1 MPGLVPGI
9 HVDGR
14 NKSGHDGKMEEE
26 TMTALGLPRAECPE
40 QVGLSSERLQ
50 RITATVRGDVEAGAI
65 PGAVVTIARSG
76 RLAYAEAIGYRGKE
90 AGAAM
95 TLDTIFRIA
104 SMTKPLTSVSAMILG
119 EEGRLDIGAPV
130 AEYIP
135 AFKELTVGVERTK
148 ATRTM
153 TVQDLLRHT
162 SGLTYAAFGDSPVQM
177 IWRDA
182 NLMAEDQTNEELVGK
197 LANLPL
203 MFEPGT
209 TWEYSMSTDVLG
221 RVVEV
226 VSGKSLAQF
235 FAERI
240 TGPLGMADTAFAATG
255 DKAARVAKPL
265 VDKATGKKP
274 PMRNL
279 TRDNRWH
286 SGGGGLAGT
295 AADYLRFCQML
306 LNGGELDGTRIIA
319 PKTVAHMASDHLPPN
334 VQYGET
340 ARTRFGALAPVPE
353 MGYGFGL
360 GFAVRKAQGMS
371 PVPGSVGEFFWGG
384 ATGTYFWI
392 DPQEQLIVVLML
404 QAPEQ
409 RLRYRYL
416 TRRLVYGAVTGPLR
430 WRRR

>member
-1 MPGLVPGI
+1 MPEKWAPACAGVVLSIEV
-9 HVDGR
+9 
-14 NKSGHDGKMEEE
+14 KGK
-26 TMTALGLPRAECPE
+26 TQMTSVGLPPAEKPE
-40 QVGLSSERLQ
+40 QVGLSSERLD
-50 RITATVRGDVEAGAI
+50 RITATVRADVEAGAI
-65 PGAVVTIARSG
+65 PGAVLAIARGG
-76 RLAYAEAIGYRGKE
+76 RIGYAEAIGYRDRE
-90 AGAAM
+90 AEAPM
-95 TLDTIFRIA
+95 TLDSIFRIA
-104 SMTKPLTSVSAMILG
+104 SMTKPIVSVAAMTLS
-119 EEGRLDIGAPV
+119 EEGKLYLGAPV
-130 AEYIP
+130 ADYIP
-135 AFKELTVGVERTK
+135 AFGELTVGIERAK
-148 ATRTM
+148 AKRTM

-177 IWRDA
+177 LWRDA
-182 NLMAEDQTNEELVGK
+182 DLANENQTNEELAAK
-197 LANLPL
+197 LAGLPL

-226 VSGKSLAQF
+226 VSGKSLAACI
-235 FAERI
+235 AERI

-255 DKAARVAKPL
+255 DKAARVAEPL

-286 SGGGGLAGT
+286 SGGGGMAGS
-295 AADYLRFCQML
+295 AADYVRFGQML
-306 LNGGELDGTRIIA
+306 LNGGELDGVRILA
-319 PKTVAHMASDHLPPN
+319 PKSVAHMASDHLPPN

-392 DPQEQLIVVLML
+392 DPQEHVVVVLML
-404 QAPEQ
+404 QAPDQ

-416 TRRLVYGAVTGPLR
+416 TRRLVYAAVTGPAR
-430 WRRR
+430 SRRR

>member
-1 MPGLVPGI
+1 
-9 HVDGR
+9 
-14 NKSGHDGKMEEE
+14 
-26 TMTALGLPRAECPE
+26 MTALGLPRAESPE

-50 RITATVRGDVEAGAI
+50 RITAAIRGDVERGAI
-65 PGAVVTIARSG
+65 PGAVLTIARAG
-76 RLAYAEAIGYRGKE
+76 RVGYAEAIGYRDRE
-90 AGAAM
+90 ASAQMG
-95 TLDTIFRIA
+95 LDAIFRIA
-104 SMTKPLTSVSAMILG
+104 SMTKPIVSVAAMILG
-119 EEGRLDIGAPV
+119 EEGKLDIGAPV

-135 AFKELTVGVERTK
+135 AFKELTVGVERVK
-148 ATRTM
+148 AKRTM

-182 NLMAEDQTNEELVGK
+182 NLQADDQTNEELAEK
-197 LANLPL
+197 LAGLPL

-226 VSGKSLAQF
+226 ASGKSLGAF
-235 FAERI
+235 VAERI
-240 TGPLGMADTAFAATG
+240 TGPLGMADTAFSAVG
-255 DKAARVAKPL
+255 DKAARVAEPL
-265 VDKATGKKP
+265 IDKATGNKP
-274 PMRNL
+274 PMRNVA
-279 TRDNRWH
+279 RENRWQ

-306 LNGGELDGTRIIA
+306 LNGGELDGVRIVA
-319 PKTVAHMASDHLPPN
+319 PKTVAHMASDHLPPS

-340 ARTRFGALAPVPE
+340 ARSRFGALAPVPE

-392 DPQEQLIVVLML
+392 DPQEQMAVVLML
-404 QAPEQ
+404 QAPDQ

-416 TRRLVYGAVTGPLR
+416 TRRLVYAAVTGPLR